1 MIKNILFIC
10 TGNSARSIIAEA
22 IVNKQYKDK
31 FKAYSAGSNPSEK
44 INSDVKKYLESKNYN
59 LSNYKSKNFD
69 IFLDNSIKMNF
80 VITVCNAANKEICPI
95 WANRNQIIHWDIE
108 DPVQKLNQTN
118 DENQKKII
126 SEKTFNKINLRIKD
140 LFKI

>member
-44 INSDVKKYLESKNYN
+44 INCIAVLYSFFLAILLRGIN
-59 LSNYKSKNFD
+59 LFSLLTNIFD
-69 IFLDNSIKMNF
+69 CLLYTDPGEIALHLILFLDQYVAKYF
-80 VITVCNAANKEICPI
+80 VNPISPCLITE
-95 WANRNQIIHWDIE
+95 
-108 DPVQKLNQTN
+108 
-118 DENQKKII
+118 
-126 SEKTFNKINLRIKD
+126 
-140 LFKI
+140 